1 MALACSVNEK
11 VTKKRVKD
19 AIDVSSYA
27 QKSVP
32 KDEGVRGL
40 LDRAMASNILFK
52 RCRVRSLR
60 VFS

>member
-1 MALACSVNEK
+1 MNEK

-32 KDEGVRGL
+32 KDDGVRGL
-40 LDRAMASNILFK
+40 LERAMASNILFK